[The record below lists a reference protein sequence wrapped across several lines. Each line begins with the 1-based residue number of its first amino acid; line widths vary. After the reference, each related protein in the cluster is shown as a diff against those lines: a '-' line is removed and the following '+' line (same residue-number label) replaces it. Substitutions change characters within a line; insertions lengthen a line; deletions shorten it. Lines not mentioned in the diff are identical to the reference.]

1 MPHGLRSIHRKFWSF
16 PGPAFHLWIA
26 VSGTLLQFKCSKW
39 YGVASSGAMLQR
51 SRMAWTAKMARN
63 GDIVEG
69 TSELFGYVWLNDL
82 PNMSSIAY
90 THICIIYYILYYV
103 NILMI
108 VKETLNIDDLAL
120 ARRPVNEVWSTWHPW
135 GVVQDWALR
144 IQEVESPPGEKS
156 FSEYRPEK
164 YAESKGETQEFHK
177 NELNIYE
184 HVRGHNL
191 PST

>member
-1 MPHGLRSIHRKFWSF
+1 
-16 PGPAFHLWIA
+16 
-26 VSGTLLQFKCSKW
+26 
-39 YGVASSGAMLQR
+39 
-51 SRMAWTAKMARN
+51 
-63 GDIVEG
+63 
-69 TSELFGYVWLNDL
+69 
-82 PNMSSIAY
+82 
-90 THICIIYYILYYV
+90 
-103 NILMI
+103 MI